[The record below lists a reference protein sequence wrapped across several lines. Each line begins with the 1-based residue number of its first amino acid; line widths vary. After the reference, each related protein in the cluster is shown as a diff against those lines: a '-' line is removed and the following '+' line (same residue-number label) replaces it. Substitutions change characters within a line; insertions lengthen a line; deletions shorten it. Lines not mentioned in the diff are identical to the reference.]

1 MAKILV
7 VDDVIDNIRLLS
19 LELQHQGYAALTASS
34 GRQGLEIAATEHP
47 DVILLDVMMPDMD
60 GIEVCRRLKADPET
74 RMIPVILVTAM
85 GLDENVVTG
94 LDAGADDYVS
104 KPYRREVL
112 AARIRAALRVKE
124 SYDAVLRTN
133 QQLQEEIASRKLA
146 EESRKESETT
156 LQTMASAAQDA
167 IIMINDRGQVS
178 FWNDS
183 AAKIFGYAQEEA
195 TGKNLHDL
203 IVRPADHEAHG
214 RAFSTF
220 QRTGQGAVVG
230 KTVEVVGVRKDGQ
243 EVPVELSLS
252 SMRREGKWHAL
263 GIVRDITERKKAADA
278 VRKANA
284 DLEQIFDAA
293 TPMAVIGLDGTLL
306 KANDNCAQFLGM
318 EKEVVVGRR
327 CCDLLAGSA
336 CGTDDCCLKNV
347 KRGDS
352 IEHEQCKYLPN
363 DRTAHCLVK
372 SQPYRNSMGDII
384 GCVQSITDISGL
396 KQAEHALG
404 ESEREY
410 RALFES
416 SRDAIMTLMAE
427 EGFLS
432 GNAATVELFGCK
444 NEEDF
449 CSHGPADLSPERQPD
464 GQFSGPKAQEMMATA
479 FAKGSHFF
487 EWTHKRVDGRE
498 FFATV
503 LLTRMEIEGKAMLQA
518 TVRDITERK
527 MREAQV
533 ERLNRELVETSRRA
547 GMAEVATGVLH
558 NVGNVLNSVNV
569 SANIIAEKLNGSRV
583 ARVSSVAA
591 LLDEH
596 SDHLMDFFVADARG
610 NQLPGYLKMLGKH
623 LEDEKV
629 AVIKELDELHQNV
642 EHVKEIINLQQAH
655 SRVSGVL
662 EAVRLD
668 EVLDGAIKLNSAS
681 FFRHS
686 VKIVREYEEVPPLM
700 VDKHR
705 LLQILVNLISNAKD
719 ALKEPTDDDKRLI
732 LRIGVESENCVTI
745 TVSDNGVGIDP
756 EHMAKIF
763 EHGFTTKQKGHGFG
777 LHSSALAAKELG
789 GSLEVDSDGL
799 DRGASFRL
807 ELPLT
812 VEEAALCT
820 A

>member
-1 MAKILV
+1 
-7 VDDVIDNIRLLS
+7 
-19 LELQHQGYAALTASS
+19 
-34 GRQGLEIAATEHP
+34 
-47 DVILLDVMMPDMD
+47 
-60 GIEVCRRLKADPET
+60 
-74 RMIPVILVTAM
+74 
-85 GLDENVVTG
+85 
-94 LDAGADDYVS
+94 
-104 KPYRREVL
+104 
-112 AARIRAALRVKE
+112 
-124 SYDAVLRTN
+124 
-133 QQLQEEIASRKLA
+133 
-146 EESRKESETT
+146 
-156 LQTMASAAQDA
+156 MASAAQDA
-167 IIMINDRGQVS
+167 IIMINDRGHVS

-243 EVPVELSLS
+243 QVPVELSLS
-252 SMRREGKWHAL
+252 SIRRDGKWHAL
-263 GIVRDITERKKAADA
+263 GIVRDITERKKAEDA
-278 VRKANA
+278 IRKANA
-284 DLEQIFDAA
+284 DLEQIFNAA
-293 TPMAVIGLDGTLL
+293 PPMAVIGLDNTLL

-318 EKEVVVGRR
+318 EKEAVVGQE

-336 CGTDDCCLKNV
+336 CGTDDCCQKTV

-352 IEHEQCKYLPN
+352 VESEQCKYLPN
-363 DRTAHCLVK
+363 DRTLHCLVK
-372 SQPYRNSMGDII
+372 SHPYRNSKGDII

-396 KQAEHALG
+396 KRAEHALR
-404 ESEREY
+404 ESERKH
-410 RALFES
+410 RTLFES
-416 SRDAIMTLMAE
+416 SRDAIMTLTAE

-432 GNAATVELFGCK
+432 GNAATVEIFGCK
-444 NEEDF
+444 DEEDF
-449 CSHGPADLSPERQPD
+449 CSHGPADLSPECQPD

-479 FAKGSHFF
+479 FENGSHFF

-503 LLTRMEIEGKAMLQA
+503 LLTRMELEGREMLQA
-518 TVRDITERK
+518 TVRDITEQK
-527 MREAQV
+527 ERETQV
-533 ERLNRELVETSRRA
+533 ERLNRELVDASRKA

-569 SANIIAEKLNGSRV
+569 SANLIAEKLNGSRV

-610 NQLPGYLKMLGKH
+610 SQLPGYLMMLGKH
-623 LEDEKV
+623 LEDEKA
-629 AVIKELDELHQNV
+629 AVIKEVDELHQNV

-662 EAVRLD
+662 EVVRLD

-681 FFRHS
+681 FFRHN
-686 VKIVREYEEVPPLM
+686 VQIVREYDEVPPLM

-719 ALKEPTDDDKRLI
+719 ALKAATGADKQLI
-732 LRIGVESENCVTI
+732 LRIGVEGESCARIV
-745 TVSDNGVGIDP
+745 VSDNGVGISRQDMP
-756 EHMAKIF
+756 RIF
-763 EHGFTTKQKGHGFG
+763 EHGFTTKQAGHGFG

-789 GSLEVDSDGL
+789 GSLEVGSDGL

-812 VEEAALCT
+812 VEEATLCT